1 LETNLT
7 DSNNKIIPK
16 LFLGKQSES
25 GDCDILKSE
34 KEFVKTKPNMKLQV
48 YGMRML
54 GDDTMII
61 KFDTTM
67 FDPEVEEYHK
77 CYRKMTKKNFDSLK
91 KRQQDVIRKWVE
103 NANQTESIRNII
115 FVGHHPLVFY
125 KPKKGKTEPKIF
137 DELIS
142 FFASLDF
149 DEKLNKYYLCADV
162 HFHQTSIV
170 SITKSDGTSTNKFEQ
185 HVVGTGGTELDD
197 IPENV
202 TESPKKI
209 KDIVSISVNQSNKE
223 HGFLVVRKKETDEKE
238 NLEFEFVK
246 TEGEP
251 TDEKTGGKKYT
262 KKISKKR
269 RTKTL
274 RKSLRKK

>member
-1 LETNLT
+1 
-7 DSNNKIIPK
+7 
-16 LFLGKQSES
+16 
-25 GDCDILKSE
+25 
-34 KEFVKTKPNMKLQV
+34 
-48 YGMRML
+48 
-54 GDDTMII
+54 
-61 KFDTTM
+61 M
-67 FDPEVEEYHK
+67 FDPEVKEYHK

-103 NANQTESIRNII
+103 EANKTESIRNII

-142 FFASLDF
+142 FFASLYF
-149 DEKLNKYYLCADV
+149 KQNLNKYYLCADV

-185 HVVGTGGTELDD
+185 HVVGTGGTELDN

-202 TESPKKI
+202 TESPKNI
-209 KDIVSISVNQSNKE
+209 ENVSISVNQSKKE
-223 HGFLVVRKKETDEKE
+223 HGFLVVRKKEEKKDEEKKNGK
-238 NLEFEFVK
+238 NLEFTFVK

-251 TDEKTGGKKYT
+251 IHEKTGGKKYT

-269 RTKTL
+269 RTNTL
-274 RKSLRKK
+274 TKSLRKK